1 MPRLEIAADGFRL
14 DDRPFRIIS
23 GGLHYFRVHPE
34 QWADRLH
41 KARLLGLN
49 TVETYVP
56 WNLHAPRRGEFRADG
71 GLDLPRFLD
80 LAAAEGLHV
89 LLRPGPYI
97 CAEWEGGGLPSWLL
111 ADEDIELRSRDP
123 RYLRAVDGY
132 LESLLTTVGPYLSTR
147 GGPVIAVQ
155 LENEYGAY
163 GDDSGYLADLAEML
177 RRHGVDVPLF
187 TCDQPSDLKRG
198 GLDGV
203 LRTVNFGSRVDAG
216 LAALRTQQPEGPL
229 MCSEFWIGWFD
240 RWGGTHVTRSAEDAA
255 ADLDRL
261 LAAGASVNLYMFH
274 GGTNFGLTNGANDKG
289 TYRPT
294 VTSYDYDAPL
304 DEAGD
309 PGPKYAAFRE
319 VIARYAPVPDEPVP
333 APAPKLTGAVAQ
345 LGTCAGLLDQIEA
358 LGGPAVHADHP
369 VTMEQLGQSFGFVL
383 YETTLP
389 DAGRTVL
396 RVEEVHD
403 RAQVFVDGQP
413 VGVLDRENHEHAL
426 TFLAPRRGTHLAV
439 LVENQGRVN
448 YGRAMH
454 DRKGLLGA
462 VTAND
467 LMLVDWQ
474 SRSLPMD
481 DPGAPSYT
489 DLDPSAP
496 PVGPAFHRG
505 HVDIARPADGF
516 IALDGWTKGLVW
528 INGFALGRYWS
539 RGPQTTL
546 YVPAPVLRAG
556 RNEITV
562 LELHGSTTRTVELRG
577 TPDLGL
583 VED

>member
-123 RYLRAVDGY
+123 RYLEAVDGY
-132 LESLLTTVGPYLSTR
+132 LEALMATVGPYLATR

-163 GDDSGYLADLAEML
+163 GDDSGYLADLADLLYE
-177 RRHGVDVPLF
+177 HGVDVPLF
-187 TCDQPSDLKRG
+187 TCDQPTDLKRG

-216 LAALRTQQPEGPL
+216 LHELRAQQPEGPL

-294 VTSYDYDAPL
+294 ATSYDYDAPL

-309 PGPKYAAFRE
+309 PGPKYTAFRE

-333 APAPKLTGAVAQ
+333 TPAPKLADTVAE
-345 LGTCAGLLDQIEA
+345 LTTCASLLNQAER
-358 LGGPAVHADHP
+358 LGGPAVHADRP
-369 VTMEQLGQSFGFVL
+369 LTMEQLGQSFGFVL
-383 YETTLP
+383 YETILP

-396 RVEEVHD
+396 RVDEVRD

-413 VGVLDRENHEHAL
+413 VGVLERENHEHAL
-426 TFLAPRRGTHLAV
+426 SFLVPRQGAHLAV

-448 YGRAMH
+448 YGPAMH

-462 VTAND
+462 VTANG
-467 LMLVDWQ
+467 LPLVDWH
-474 SRSLPMD
+474 SRPLPMD
-481 DPGAPSYT
+481 DPDALSYT
-489 DLDPSAP
+489 PLDPSAP

-505 HVDIARPADGF
+505 HVDIAHPADGF
-516 IALDGWTKGLVW
+516 VALDGWTKGLVW
-528 INGFALGRYWS
+528 VNGFALGRYWS

-546 YVPAPVLRAG
+546 YVPAPVLSAG

-577 TPDLGL
+577 TPDLGII
-583 VED
+583 ED

>member
-14 DDRPFRIIS
+14 DDRPLRIIS

-34 QWADRLH
+34 QWADRLR
-41 KARLLGLN
+41 KARLMGLN

-56 WNLHAPRRGEFRADG
+56 WNLHAPRRGEFRLDA

-80 LAAAEGLHV
+80 LAAAEGLYV

-111 ADEDIELRSRDP
+111 ADEDVELRSRDP
-123 RYLRAVDGY
+123 RYLKAVDDY
-132 LESLLTTVGPYLSTR
+132 LGALMPSVLPHLSTR
-147 GGPVIAVQ
+147 GGPVLAVQ

-163 GDDSGYLADLAEML
+163 GEDSGYLEELAQML
-177 RRHGVDVPLF
+177 DRHGVDVPLF
-187 TCDQPSDLKRG
+187 TCDQPFDLARG

-203 LRTVNFGSRVDAG
+203 LRTVNLGSRVDAG
-216 LAALRTQQPEGPL
+216 LAELRTQQPSGPL

-240 RWGGTHVTRSAEDAA
+240 RWGGTHVTRSAADAA

-261 LAAGASVNLYMFH
+261 LAAGASVNIYMFH

-289 TYRPT
+289 RYRPT

-319 VIARYAPVPDEPVP
+319 VIARYAPVPEQPVP
-333 APAPKLTGAVAQ
+333 APAPKLSPVVVELTA
-345 LGTCAGLLDQIEA
+345 CASLLDHREG
-358 LGGPAVHADHP
+358 LGSAVHADRP
-369 VTMEQLGQSFGFVL
+369 QLMEELGQSFGFVL
-383 YETTLP
+383 YETVLP
-389 DAGRTVL
+389 AAGPAVL
-396 RVEEVHD
+396 SIAEVRD

-413 VGVLDRENHEHAL
+413 VGVLERESHEHAL
-426 TFLAPRRGTHLAV
+426 AFHVPRGGAHLAV

-448 YGRAMH
+448 YGQGMH
-454 DRKGLLGA
+454 DRKGLRGEVTVNGQAPDGWSSRPLPLDDLRGLSFAASGPA
-462 VTAND
+462 V
-467 LMLVDWQ
+467 
-474 SRSLPMD
+474 
-481 DPGAPSYT
+481 
-489 DLDPSAP
+489 P

-505 HVDIARPADGF
+505 HLDLERPADGF
-516 IALDGWTKGLVW
+516 IALDGWTKGQVW

-546 YVPAPVLRAG
+546 YVPAPVLKAG

-577 TPDLGL
+577 TPDLGPT
-583 VED
+583 ED